1 MNTMENTWSKFQEEI
16 KEQSLC
22 GACGQYYDEAD
33 QGNDGYHSP
42 KLCDANDEITEST
55 KRTVTAQQ
63 FADDFLLV
71 MMNDYE
77 AYSELMDDTK
87 ASEGVAQL
95 SDKLREEW
103 ETLAEQVTELVTENI
118 SEIAGLLIA
127 QLLQGQGSLPFDLIA
142 KQLREEAN

>member
-1 MNTMENTWSKFQEEI
+1 MTKEI
-16 KEQSLC
+16 
-22 GACGQYYDEAD
+22 
-33 QGNDGYHSP
+33 
-42 KLCDANDEITEST
+42 
-55 KRTVTAQQ
+55 AQQ

-77 AYSELMDDTK
+77 AYSELMNDTK
-87 ASEGVAQL
+87 ASESVVQL

-127 QLLQGQGSLPFDLIA
+127 QLLQGQGSTPFDLIA
-142 KQLREEAN
+142 KQLREEGN